1 VDGSFPVSMARMK
14 AVLQLL
20 SAQSMM
26 TCGTPMPSCS
36 RFSCFSSSVSWLL
49 SSSAA
54 SAAAAAYK
62 HQSLKHCFHQ
72 SLLAA

>member
-1 VDGSFPVSMARMK
+1 MQQHKTSSVDGSFPVSMARMK
-14 AVLQLL
+14 AVLLL

-26 TCGTPMPSCS
+26 TCGMPMPSCS

-49 SSSAA
+49 SGSAA

-62 HQSLKHCFHQ
+62 HHHISR
-72 SLLAA
+72 